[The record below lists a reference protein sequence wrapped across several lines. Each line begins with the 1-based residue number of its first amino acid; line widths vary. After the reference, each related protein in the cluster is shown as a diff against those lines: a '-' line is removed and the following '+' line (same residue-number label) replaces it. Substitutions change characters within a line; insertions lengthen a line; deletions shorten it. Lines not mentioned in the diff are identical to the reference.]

1 MRYAADIQFQQL
13 VVHILAPWHP
23 SGLVLSETTCPLTD
37 NPLLVEYFT
46 SHIENSLGDQATK
59 AAKFKEIATE
69 TTAGMCQGVLDGSLD
84 LVEGSRQLAGWLYD
98 IMARNRAIKAGDL
111 AVCLFRAGNR
121 PEIPRYLALLKLD
134 PSAVLRHVT
143 QRDAQDK
150 LFVSFEVQ
158 QDVLPTT
165 RERLQKCAFVQPLA
179 PRPDY
184 DMMLLDRQVGRRE
197 ERAVAKFFAE
207 DFLNC
212 EMALD
217 ARQRTHHF
225 YVGAL
230 NAYSTLRPQL
240 DPEED
245 EALRQGIDAVVA
257 SKSVDVDQWL
267 SSLPLEEDHKATID
281 RIVSEQLPDREF
293 DIDREYAAQRLVQR
307 RRFRGDFDLRV
318 DVRADRFDQ
327 IVKKAEWCKEPG
339 EPGYFEVVIHTRR
352 WREVT

>member
-1 MRYAADIQFQQL
+1 MRYAADIQLQEL
-13 VVHILAPWHP
+13 VVHILDPWHP
-23 SGLVLSETTCPLTD
+23 NGLVLSETTCPLTD
-37 NPLLVEYFT
+37 NRLLVEYFT
-46 SHIENSLGDQATK
+46 SHIENSLGDKATK

-84 LVEGSRQLAGWLYD
+84 LVEGSRQLAERLYN
-98 IMARNRAIKAGDL
+98 IMARNRVIKAGDL

-143 QRDAQDK
+143 ERDAQGN
-150 LFVSFEVQ
+150 LFVNFEVQ

-165 RERLQKCAFVQPLA
+165 RERLQKCAFVQPLD

-184 DMMLLDRQVGRRE
+184 DMMLLDWQVGRRE

-217 ARQRTHHF
+217 ARQRTRRL

-230 NAYSTLRPQL
+230 SAYNAIRPQL
-240 DPEED
+240 DPDEED
-245 EALRQGIDAVVA
+245 ALRQSIDTVVRA
-257 SKSVDVDQWL
+257 ESVDVDQWL
-267 SSLPLEEDHKATID
+267 SGLPLAEEHKAKID
-281 RIVSEQLPDREF
+281 QTVSERLPDRAF
-293 DIDREYAAQRLVQR
+293 DIDRDYARRLVEK
-307 RRFRGDFDLRV
+307 RRFRGDFDLQV
-318 DVRADRFDQ
+318 DVRADRYEQ
-327 IVKKAEWCKEPG
+327 VIKKAEWCQEL
-339 EPGYFEVVIHTRR
+339 GYYEIVIHTRR
-352 WREVT
+352 WREVI